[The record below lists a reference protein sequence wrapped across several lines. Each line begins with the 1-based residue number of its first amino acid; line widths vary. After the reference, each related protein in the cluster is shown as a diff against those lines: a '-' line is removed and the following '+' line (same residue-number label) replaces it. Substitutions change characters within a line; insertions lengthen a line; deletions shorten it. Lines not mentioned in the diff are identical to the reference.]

1 MATLAV
7 QARASQEPKKRYAFW
22 ETQPVSQFD
31 ERGATVRASGICLS
45 MRKNKLSA
53 LSPYPLYHLS
63 VLCLQK
69 EQACTSSGGAMCHS
83 RPCSVRL

>member
-45 MRKNKLSA
+45 TRNNKLCTVC
-53 LSPYPLYHLS
+53 LPTLPPLCS
-63 VLCLQK
+63 VL
-69 EQACTSSGGAMCHS
+69 TRGAS
-83 RPCSVRL
+83 LYI